1 MHTLIVQFTP
11 RQGSNTAQLLAHARS
26 QIRGTQEVLDL
37 AEQPPAFLD
46 TLRVNAY
53 VKRNY
58 AGQALSAEEQAG
70 MAQLDA
76 FTEQVKKADVVIL
89 AAPMHNFSL
98 PGAVKAWFD
107 GIIQKGQTWTAG
119 PDGYRGLMQ
128 GKKALSLFT
137 ANGVYE
143 GEGNWDVFT
152 PLARILF
159 QFMGFSEV
167 EVISAQGLGKD
178 ATTSLA
184 RARAEL
190 DARLQGWYA
199 TA

>member
-11 RQGSNTAQLLAHARS
+11 REGSRTAQLLAHARS
-26 QIRGTQEVLDL
+26 QIRGTHEVLDL
-37 AEQPPAFLD
+37 AQNPPAFLD
-46 TLRVNAY
+46 ELRVNAY

-58 AGQALSAEEQAG
+58 AGQTLSAEEQQG

-76 FTEQVKKADVVIL
+76 YTEQVKKADVVIL

-119 PDGYRGLMQ
+119 PEGYRGLMQ

-167 EVISAQGLGKD
+167 AVISAQGLGQN
-178 ATTSLA
+178 APERLA
-184 RARAEL
+184 QAKAEVETQLRA
-190 DARLQGWYA
+190 WYGA
-199 TA
+199 